1 MGGDLKP
8 GPSAFQVKAPFL
20 KRHSCLLRKT
30 TNVHTAGPFF
40 SQGVLKQKTEPV
52 PSQVAT
58 QRAPW
63 VEVTL
68 CTQLPSSRALGG
80 SGGACLQPESL

>member
-8 GPSAFQVKAPFL
+8 NPSVFQVKALFI

-30 TNVHTAGPFF
+30 TNVHTAGPFV

-52 PSQVAT
+52 LSQAAT
-58 QRAPW
+58 RMTPW
-63 VEVTL
+63 VELTNS
-68 CTQLPSSRALGG
+68 LPSSRALGG
-80 SGGACLQPESL
+80 GGGACLQPESL